1 MQVSEAQS
9 LTRQTFQFKDDN
21 DTPIPFA
28 QGQLEIMD
36 CILNRCAPDMRQ
48 RIHIMTPTQY
58 GKSLA
63 VGAAVAARASIMPEK
78 WAIVAGTSEKAQI
91 IMDYAIMFS
100 LNDPIIRRQL
110 LVDTPLDRLRRE
122 RSRNRLTYRGNGEI
136 RVFSADARNRQE
148 LGNALMGFGAPNVIE
163 DESALIQDDIH
174 SKVMRM
180 LGGSQDNFLIK
191 IGNPFNRNHFLRSY
205 HSERYYKI
213 EIDWK
218 RALQEGRFTMDYI
231 SEMQDEAFF
240 GILYEVKFPE
250 EGMIDSKG
258 WMPLLTDA
266 DIERAFS
273 TDLPALGGRRLGCD
287 VAGGGRNFSVIV
299 LRNYNV
305 AKKIYKARE
314 PDTMIFAGNV
324 IHMARQLGVKDGDIY
339 VDKIGLGK
347 GAYDRIRE
355 MKSNALAT
363 IQQPLP
369 VGVAGSEQPVDQ
381 TRYQNLRAE
390 MYWRAREWLLHGGK
404 LEKDDD
410 WYQLAQVKYKIADSS
425 GKIKIMSK
433 EEMLREA
440 IDSPDVADAFALT
453 FAHYDSTPAYTQA
466 QQAIVQPVNPDPYS

>member
-1 MQVSEAQS
+1 M
-9 LTRQTFQFKDDN
+9 
-21 DTPIPFA
+21 PIPWA
-28 QGQLEIMD
+28 GGQLEIMD
-36 CILNRCAPDMRQ
+36 CILNRYSPDMRQ
-48 RIHIMTPTQY
+48 RIHVMTPTQY

-100 LNDPIIRRQL
+100 LNDPIMRQKL

-122 RSRNRLTYRGNGEI
+122 RSRNRLTYVGNGEI
-136 RVFSADARNRQE
+136 RVFSADSRNRQE

-163 DESALIQDDIH
+163 DESALIPDDVH
-174 SKVMRM
+174 AKVMRM
-180 LGGSQDNFLIK
+180 LGGSKDNFMMK

-205 HSERYYKI
+205 HSDRYYKI
-213 EIDWK
+213 EIDWH
-218 RALQEGRFTMDYI
+218 RALEEGRFTMDYI
-231 SEMQDEAFF
+231 SEMQEEAFF
-240 GILYEVKFPE
+240 AILYEVKFPE

-258 WMPLLTDA
+258 WMNLLTDA

-305 AKKIYKARE
+305 AKKIYKTRE

-324 IHMARQLGVKDGDIY
+324 IHMANQLGVKDGDIY

-355 MKSNALAT
+355 MKSSAMNKPN
-363 IQQPLP
+363 QPLP
-369 VGVAGSEQPVDQ
+369 SGIAGSEQPADT
-381 TRYQNLRAE
+381 TRYNNLRAE
-390 MYWRAREWLLHGGK
+390 MYWRAREWILHGGK
-404 LEKDDD
+404 LDKDDD
-410 WYQLAQVKYKIADSS
+410 WYQLAQIKYKIADSS
-425 GKIKIMSK
+425 GKIKMMSK

-453 FAHYDSTPAYTQA
+453 FARYDSNLTPAYTQEA
-466 QQAIVQPVNPDPYS
+466 QVYVQPVNPDPYD

>member
-1 MQVSEAQS
+1 MESEA
-9 LTRQTFQFKDDN
+9 LRITRRTFNFKDDN
-21 DTPIPFA
+21 DIPIPWA
-28 QGQLEIMD
+28 GGQLEIMD
-36 CILNRCAPDMRQ
+36 CIVNRCAPDKRQ
-48 RIHIMTPTQY
+48 RIHVMTPTQY

-136 RVFSADARNRQE
+136 RVFSADSRNRQE

-163 DESALIQDDIH
+163 DEAALIPDDVH
-174 SKVMRM
+174 AKVMRM
-180 LGGSQDNFLIK
+180 LGGSKDNFMMK

-205 HSERYYKI
+205 HSDRYYKI
-213 EIDWK
+213 EIDWH
-218 RALQEGRFTMDYI
+218 RALTEGRFTPDYI

-240 GILYEVKFPE
+240 AILYEVKFPE

-258 WMPLLTDA
+258 WMQLLTDA
-266 DIERAFS
+266 DIDRAFT

-324 IHMARQLGVKDGDIY
+324 IHMANQLGVRDGDIY

-355 MKSNALAT
+355 MKSSALNKPN
-363 IQQPLP
+363 QPLP
-369 VGVAGSEQPVDQ
+369 SGIAGSEAPADT
-381 TRYQNLRAE
+381 TRYINLRAE
-390 MYWRAREWLLHGGK
+390 MYWRAREWILHGGK
-404 LEKDDD
+404 LDRDDD

-425 GKIKIMSK
+425 GKIKMMSK

-453 FAHYDSTPAYTQA
+453 FARYDATPAYTQTA
-466 QQAIVQPVNPDPYS
+466 QPIIQPVNPDPYD